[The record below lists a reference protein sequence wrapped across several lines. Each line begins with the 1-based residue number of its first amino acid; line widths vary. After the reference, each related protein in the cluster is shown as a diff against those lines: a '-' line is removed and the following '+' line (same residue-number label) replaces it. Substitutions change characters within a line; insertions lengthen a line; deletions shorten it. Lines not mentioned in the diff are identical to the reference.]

1 MLILVNDQNY
11 TKLFAILSAVVL
23 KAWFAGIFVPD

>member
-1 MLILVNDQNY
+1 MLILPNDQNY
-11 TKLFAILSAVVL
+11 MELFAILSAVEL